1 MPFGIAHDH
10 RGAAGVVHVRLDTFI
25 GLLRDVCTSL
35 ADVGFTRIVL
45 LNGHYCNSHAMEF
58 AVSQFFDELPDG
70 VRVYPF
76 PYWAG
81 LKPEEAEQ
89 YLSGSAGHPRER
101 GGDVDRARD
110 QRGPLRHGARA
121 RLHA

>member
-1 MPFGIAHDH
+1 M
-10 RGAAGVVHVRLDTFI
+10 
-25 GLLRDVCTSL
+25 
-35 ADVGFTRIVL
+35 L

-58 AVSQFFDELPDG
+58 AVAQFLDELPDG

-89 YLSGSAGHPRER
+89 YLSGQRRDPRER
-101 GGDVDRARD
+101 R
-110 QRGPLRHGARA
+110 
-121 RLHA
+121 